1 MRAGAAV
8 VGLAIAGAAGL
19 MAYLWTSG
27 GECGDAPVYRSVEAC
42 AVGGRTAGSCA
53 DLSRQAD
60 AALARSG
67 PVHNTREQC
76 EERFVTCQRSIG
88 ATGFAPRAQG
98 FCVRRGPTETVVPIF
113 GPRGGG

>member
-8 VGLAIAGAAGL
+8 VGAAIVGAASL
-19 MAYLWTSG
+19 MAYLWNSG

-42 AVGGRTAGSCA
+42 VTSGRSATACA
-53 DLSRQAD
+53 DLMRQAD

-76 EERFVTCQRSIG
+76 EDRFVTCQGSIG

-98 FCVRRGPTETVVPIF
+98 FCVRRGPSETVVPIF
-113 GPRGGG
+113 GPRGSG